1 MRKRFLI
8 LAVLL
13 FCLMAEVFAAT
24 YTIRSYTFNV
34 KGKTTDSALSEFVG
48 EPGETFGTLEE
59 LEAHVADKRQQL
71 YNKRIFHEVGFSYT
85 LEDMGGDVFMADV
98 VIYIDDARTFIIL
111 PFPKYDSNYGFEFK
125 VKAMDSNFL
134 GTFATLEANVSLS
147 QRDNSFKQGA
157 LDWDLGI
164 GSLKLKNGTLS
175 LLTEGAFFFSNWVSS
190 NASLKASISD
200 VKFGKLGLNGS
211 ISFKLGPDGD
221 EKTSGWSLQSITTSL
236 GESYDFERI
245 ALSNSTSFTMVPDEE
260 NEFRLLPYS
269 ITDTVG
275 LTFKHPTLSSPSFST
290 TLTYYFWSEVFDTS
304 TTFTNRLDNLYDITA
319 TTSFATSQTG
329 FENGLDSFTPGF
341 GISRG
346 FALFNKI
353 SFTPSIMF
361 YLPYYMASAVLVPY
375 MVTTLPFSYGA
386 INWQENN
393 FRKGFVFSL
402 TGSDTYY
409 FFPKTHAL
417 SASGNAR
424 FHYPVTSWFNPSARL
439 DFKWA
444 NSLQAIN
451 YEDSYSEKL
460 RGIRNDNE
468 DINKERKFG
477 MILNM
482 DLLFNFIRIN
492 DFCSTYAVP
501 FMDIFVGSND
511 DDGLDTLVTIGG
523 EGIIVLDN
531 YPSFPIRGSLGFNA
545 KDLFNW
551 MRGEIGLTDVEF
563 ELFIGLHYFY

>member
-111 PFPKYDSNYGFEFK
+111 PFPKYDSNYGFELK
-125 VKAMDSNFL
+125 VKALDSNFM
-134 GTFATLEANVSLS
+134 GTFATMEANVYLS
-147 QRDNSFKQGA
+147 QNNNTFKDG
-157 LDWDLGI
+157 DIGWDFTI
-164 GSLKLKNGTLS
+164 SSMKIKDANFSLTHDGRLW
-175 LLTEGAFFFSNWVSS
+175 FSSWGDSS
-190 NASLKASISD
+190 ASLKANISD
-200 VKFGKLGLNGS
+200 IKVGKLGLNGS
-211 ISFKLGPDGD
+211 VEVKVGPKGG
-221 EKTSGWSLQSITTSL
+221 EKTDGWALRNITTSL

-269 ITDTVG
+269 ITDTLG
-275 LTFKHPTLSSPSFST
+275 FTFKHPSLSSPTLST
-290 TLTYYFWSEVFDTS
+290 TLTYYFGSEVFNTA
-304 TTFTNRLDNLYDITA
+304 TTFTNKLDNLYDITTTTYFA
-319 TTSFATSQTG
+319 TTQTG

-551 MRGEIGLTDVEF
+551 MKGEIGLTDVEF

>member
-1 MRKRFLI
+1 ML
-8 LAVLL
+8 
-13 FCLMAEVFAAT
+13 CLVAEVFAAT
-24 YTIRSYTFNV
+24 YTIRSYTFNI
-34 KGKTTDSALSEFVG
+34 KGKTTNSALSEFVG
-48 EPGETFGTLEE
+48 EPGETFSTLEE

-71 YNKRIFHEVGFSYT
+71 YNKRIFHEVGYSYT

-164 GSLKLKNGTLS
+164 SSLKLKNCTLS

-211 ISFKLGPDGD
+211 IEVKIGPRGN
-221 EKTSGWSLQSITTSL
+221 EKTDSWALRNITTSL

-245 ALSNSTSFTMVPDEE
+245 ALSNSTSFTMVPDDE
-260 NEFRLLPYS
+260 NEFILRPYS

-275 LTFKHPTLSSPSFST
+275 FTFKHPSLSSPTLST
-290 TLTYYFWSEVFDTS
+290 TLTYYFGSEVFNTES
-304 TTFTNRLDNLYDITA
+304 TFTNKLENLYDITA
-319 TTSFATSQTG
+319 TTYFATSQTG
-329 FENGLDSFTPGF
+329 FENWLDSFTPGI

-361 YLPYYMASAVLVPY
+361 YLPYYISSATLVPY

-409 FFPKTHAL
+409 FFSKTHAL

-424 FHYPVTSWFNPSARL
+424 FHYPATSWFNPSARL

-444 NSLQAIN
+444 NSLMAIN
-451 YEDSYSEKL
+451 HEDAYSEKL

-468 DINKERKFG
+468 EINKSRKFG

-482 DLLFNFIRIN
+482 DFLFNFIRIN

-501 FMDIFVGSND
+501 FMDIFVGSNE
-511 DDGLDTLVTIGG
+511 DDGLDTLITIGG

-545 KDLFNW
+545 NDLLNW
-551 MRGEIGLTDVEF
+551 MKGEIGLTEVEF

>member
-1 MRKRFLI
+1 MRKRFLV
-8 LAVLL
+8 LAALL
-13 FCLMAEVFAAT
+13 FCLTAEVFAAT

-48 EPGETFGTLEE
+48 EPGETFGTLED

-111 PFPKYDSNYGFEFK
+111 PFPKYDSNYGFELK
-125 VKAMDSNFL
+125 VKALDSNFM
-134 GTFATLEANVSLS
+134 GTFATMEANVYLS
-147 QRDNSFKQGA
+147 QNNNTFKDG
-157 LDWDLGI
+157 DLGWDFTI
-164 GSLKLKNGTLS
+164 SSMKIKDANFSLTHDGRLW
-175 LLTEGAFFFSNWVSS
+175 FSSWGDSS
-190 NASLKASISD
+190 ASLKANISD
-200 VKFGKLGLNGS
+200 IKVGKLGLNGS
-211 ISFKLGPDGD
+211 VEVKVGPKGG
-221 EKTSGWSLQSITTSL
+221 EKTDGWALRNITTSL

-245 ALSNSTSFTMVPDEE
+245 ALSNSTSFTMVPDDE
-260 NEFRLLPYS
+260 NGFILRPYS
-269 ITDTVG
+269 ITDTLG
-275 LTFKHPTLSSPSFST
+275 FTFKHPSLSSPTLST
-290 TLTYYFWSEVFDTS
+290 TLTYYFGSEVFNTA
-304 TTFTNRLDNLYDITA
+304 TTFTNKLDNLYDITTTTYFA
-319 TTSFATSQTG
+319 TTQTG

-545 KDLFNW
+545 KDLLNW

>member
-1 MRKRFLI
+1 ML
-8 LAVLL
+8 
-13 FCLMAEVFAAT
+13 CLVAEVFAAT
-24 YTIRSYTFNV
+24 YTIRSYTFNI
-34 KGKTTDSALSEFVG
+34 KGKTTNSALSEFVG
-48 EPGETFGTLEE
+48 EPGETFSTLEE

-164 GSLKLKNGTLS
+164 SSLKLKNGTLS

-275 LTFKHPTLSSPSFST
+275 LTFKHPTLSSPSLST

-319 TTSFATSQTG
+319 TTYFATSQTG
-329 FENGLDSFTPGF
+329 FENGLDSFTPGI

-346 FALFNKI
+346 FSLFDKI
-353 SFTPSIMF
+353 SFTPSVMF
-361 YLPYYMASAVLVPY
+361 YLPYYISSATLVPY

-468 DINKERKFG
+468 DINKEREFG

-511 DDGLDTLVTIGG
+511 DEGLDTLVTIGG

-551 MRGEIGLTDVEF
+551 MKGEIGLTDVEF

>member
-1 MRKRFLI
+1 LRKRFLV
-8 LAVLL
+8 LAALL
-13 FCLMAEVFAAT
+13 FCLTAEVFAAT

-48 EPGETFGTLEE
+48 EPGETFGTLED

-111 PFPKYDSNYGFEFK
+111 PFPKYDSNYGFELK
-125 VKAMDSNFL
+125 VKALDSNFM
-134 GTFATLEANVSLS
+134 GTFATMEANVYLS
-147 QRDNSFKQGA
+147 QNNNTFKDG
-157 LDWDLGI
+157 DLGWDFTI
-164 GSLKLKNGTLS
+164 SSMKIKDANFSLTHDGRLW
-175 LLTEGAFFFSNWVSS
+175 FSSWGDSS
-190 NASLKASISD
+190 ASLKANISD
-200 VKFGKLGLNGS
+200 IKVGKLGLNGS
-211 ISFKLGPDGD
+211 VEVKVGPKGG
-221 EKTSGWSLQSITTSL
+221 EKTDGWALRNITTSL

-245 ALSNSTSFTMVPDEE
+245 ALSNSTSFTMVPDDE
-260 NEFRLLPYS
+260 NGFILRPYS
-269 ITDTVG
+269 ITDTLG
-275 LTFKHPTLSSPSFST
+275 FTFKHPSLSSPTLST
-290 TLTYYFWSEVFDTS
+290 TLTYYFGSEVFNTA
-304 TTFTNRLDNLYDITA
+304 TTFTNKLDNLYDITTTTYFA
-319 TTSFATSQTG
+319 TTQTG

-551 MRGEIGLTDVEF
+551 MKGEIGLTDVEF